1 MSDMN
6 REERLMKNIRLGKVW
21 KNGFTL
27 VELLIVI
34 IIIAVL
40 AAIAIPKFSNSS
52 LRSKESALKGNLKIT
67 RDAVDLFKADT
78 GAFPAAL
85 TDLAA
90 TTAPTA
96 GLDSTGTSKNIT
108 AADFRGPYV
117 QAVPTDAVDGGA
129 LGYATASPNVGKITA
144 HATGAS
150 SDGSDYG
157 TW

>member
-1 MSDMN
+1 
-6 REERLMKNIRLGKVW
+6 MKNIRLGKVC

-52 LRSKESALKGNLKIT
+52 LRSKESALRSNLKIA
-67 RDAVDLFKADT
+67 RDAVDIFKADT

-85 TDLAA
+85 DDLAA
-90 TTAPTA
+90 TAAPTA
-96 GLDSTGTSKNIT
+96 GLDSAGASKSIT
-108 AADFRGPYV
+108 AADWRGPYV
-117 QAVPTDAVDGGA
+117 QAVPVDSTDGGA
-129 LGYATASPNVGKITA
+129 FAYATASGSVGKITA
-144 HATGAS
+144 HNSGTA
-150 SDGSDYG
+150 SDGTAYS

>member
-1 MSDMN
+1 
-6 REERLMKNIRLGKVW
+6 MKNIRLKKVW

-52 LRSKESALKGNLKIT
+52 LRSKESALRGNLKIS

-78 GAFPAAL
+78 GVYPSGLA
-85 TDLAA
+85 DLAA

-96 GLDSTGTSKNIT
+96 GYDSSGTSKAIT
-108 AADFRGPYV
+108 SADWRGPYV
-117 QAVPTDAVDGGA
+117 QAVPKDIDGATDFT
-129 LGYATASPNVGKITA
+129 YSTASGSVGKITA
-144 HATGAS
+144 AS
-150 SDGSDYG
+150 GTASDGSNYN

>member
-78 GAFPAAL
+78 GAFPAGL

-96 GLDSTGTSKNIT
+96 GLDSTGTTKNIT
-108 AADFRGPYV
+108 AGDFRGPYV
-117 QAVPTDAVDGGA
+117 QAVPKDIDGTSDFT
-129 LGYATASPNVGKITA
+129 YSTASGSVGKITA
-144 HATGAS
+144 ASGTS
-150 SDGSDYG
+150 SDGSNYN